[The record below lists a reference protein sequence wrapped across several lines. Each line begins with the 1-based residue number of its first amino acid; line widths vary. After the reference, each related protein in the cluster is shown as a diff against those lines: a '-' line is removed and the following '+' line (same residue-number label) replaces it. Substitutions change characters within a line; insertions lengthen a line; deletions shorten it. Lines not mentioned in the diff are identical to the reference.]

1 MSFFWCLA
9 SGHGCGNGGIYHP
22 PGSAPNGLPT
32 WVKLGSYWVGEQ
44 AGESTNISRQPFC
57 SEEKQSVTIM
67 TTHDMT
73 VLIVSCDRDLSLKN
87 ELRWDQI
94 KVGAAVFSPANCA
107 NFRN

>member
-1 MSFFWCLA
+1 M
-9 SGHGCGNGGIYHP
+9 
-22 PGSAPNGLPT
+22 
-32 WVKLGSYWVGEQ
+32 
-44 AGESTNISRQPFC
+44 
-57 SEEKQSVTIM
+57 TIM

-94 KVGAAVFSPANCA
+94 KAGAAVFSPANCA